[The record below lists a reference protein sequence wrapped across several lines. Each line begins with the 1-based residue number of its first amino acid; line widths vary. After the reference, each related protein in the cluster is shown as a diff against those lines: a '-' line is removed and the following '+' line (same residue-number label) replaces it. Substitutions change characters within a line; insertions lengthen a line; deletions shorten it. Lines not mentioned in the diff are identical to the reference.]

1 MQTALSSLHV
11 AQHADDLLTV
21 LGNSSNLMASVEG
34 FLVGIGTCFASLD
47 YLQRRAA
54 YYVWV
59 GLCKCVLDYTLCCFA
74 GILKGPLIFIALV
87 ASGRLRCWRRRRTSG
102 NKPSVLA
109 ALEVRSPA
117 GHVDL
122 RVWELPP
129 ALLDCV
135 LGSCGC
141 FIFLYTAALRLEPRV
156 RIALCGSV
164 YCRLDGNEGRPASCA
179 K

>member
-1 MQTALSSLHV
+1 MQTAPSSLHV

-21 LGNSSNLMASVEG
+21 PGDGGNLVASVEG
-34 FLVGIGTCFASLD
+34 FLVGIGTRFALLD
-47 YLQRRAA
+47 HLQRRAA

-59 GLCKCVLDYTLCCFA
+59 GLCKCVPDHTLCCFA

-102 NKPSVLA
+102 NKPSALA

-117 GHVDL
+117 GYVDL

-141 FIFLYTAALRLEPRV
+141 FLFLYTAALRLEPRV

-164 YCRLDGNEGRPASCA
+164 YRGLDGNEGRPASCA